1 MNPTDILIPSPV
13 HSSRVNAHQKYKPGI
28 VSFSNQLIAPCPS
41 GTNIASVM
49 RCGLSV
55 TAIIKIGPSSRHSGD
70 GIKEIKG
77 KRY

>member
-13 HSSRVNAHQKYKPGI
+13 RLSPVNAHQKYKPGI

-49 RCGLSV
+49 RCGVSV
-55 TAIIKIGPSSRHSGD
+55 TAIVKIGPAD
-70 GIKEIKG
+70 GTRGMGSKK
-77 KRY
+77 